1 MIELKM
7 LLQFILEDPL
17 SMPFREPVN
26 AMDAPHY
33 YDIIKNPMDIAVI
46 KNKVR
51 NGKYKGTENLM
62 ADVELMV
69 QNCEYYNEPDSEL
82 VRDAKQLFAR
92 SAVRR
97 RELGPKLLDVD
108 LTPKDMPKLLKVIKT
123 LKKDP
128 NADIFA
134 APVPLDDPDI
144 PGYAEKIARPIDLSE
159 ILGRLSAKAED
170 PYATFT
176 AFVEDVILV
185 WENCRSYNGKDH
197 YLYTIANRL
206 ENLFVKEFLNVLGKR
221 VK

>member
-1 MIELKM
+1 LKM

-33 YDIIKNPMDIAVI
+33 YDIIKNPMDISVI

-51 NGKYKGTENLM
+51 NGKYKSMENLM

-69 QNCEYYNEPDSEL
+69 KNCEYYNEPDSEL
-82 VRDAKQLFAR
+82 VDGAKQLFTR
-92 SAVRR
+92 CAVRC
-97 RELGPKLLDVD
+97 RELGPKLLDLG
-108 LTPKDMPKLLKVIKT
+108 LTPKDTPKLLKVIKT
-123 LKKDP
+123 LKMDP

-134 APVPLDDPDI
+134 TPVPLDDPDI

-159 ILGRLSAKAED
+159 ILGRISAKAKD
-170 PYATFT
+170 PYATIY
-176 AFVEDVILV
+176 AFVEDVVLV

-206 ENLFVKEFLNVLGKR
+206 ENLFVKEFLAVLGKR